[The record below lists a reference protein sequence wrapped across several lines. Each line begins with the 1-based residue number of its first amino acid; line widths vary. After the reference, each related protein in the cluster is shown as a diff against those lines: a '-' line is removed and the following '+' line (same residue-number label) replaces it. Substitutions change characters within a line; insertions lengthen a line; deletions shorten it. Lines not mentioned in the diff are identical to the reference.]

1 MTMKKKDLK
10 KTVHTKRTDKSEPKT
25 FEEPKLKFIEPKLTD
40 HGDLTKLTHGF
51 FGTFTP

>member
-1 MTMKKKDLK
+1 MKNNDP
-10 KTVHTKRTDKSEPKT
+10 KRAFQANKPEKSESKD
-25 FEEPKLKFIEPKLTD
+25 FEETKLEFIEPKLTD

>member
-1 MTMKKKDLK
+1 MKNKDPK
-10 KTVHTKRTDKSEPKT
+10 KTAQTKEPGKSEHKT
-25 FEEPKLKFIEPKLTD
+25 FEEPELKFIEPKLTD